1 LADNATTNTT
11 AANTTTTATPAATTT
26 TTAAVATSMLSW
38 SEASWTSAYSFS
50 RSTTSATVPAFTQS
64 YNTTGGSTYKWACQ
78 GTSLNPVATNA

>member
-1 LADNATTNTT
+1 
-11 AANTTTTATPAATTT
+11 
-26 TTAAVATSMLSW
+26 MLSW

-64 YNTTGGSTYKWACQ
+64 FNTTGGSTYKWACQ